1 MQSVE
6 GVWTDGVARP
16 AEPVEGHEGQRVI
29 ITFLAEDSDAV
40 PTSDDDWNALDRLI
54 DENAIDTGISDL
66 AHQHDHY
73 LYNTP
78 KRT

>member
-1 MQSVE
+1 MLSVE
-6 GVWTDGVARP
+6 GIWEDGVARP

-29 ITFLAEDSDAV
+29 ITFLADDSDAMS
-40 PTSDDDWNALDRLI
+40 TRDDDWDALDHLI
-54 DENAIDTGISDL
+54 NENAIETGIDDL

-73 LYNTP
+73 LHNTP